1 MRQENKHSSRSEGE
15 AIYSSEAAIGGNMDA
30 PEGGLPDD
38 GQRKRKCCPH
48 QHEQFSRTW
57 FQQPVPASSRSTL
70 STMNEVLLHKA
81 GLTVNCILKPPKERR
96 EEPVRQAEKKK
107 AKTKKMEVSPRFSP
121 WMAYPGDYNSGLQ
134 VSVEPQAGGMKRR
147 LPKRCG
153 QIHDR

>member
-1 MRQENKHSSRSEGE
+1 
-15 AIYSSEAAIGGNMDA
+15 
-30 PEGGLPDD
+30 
-38 GQRKRKCCPH
+38 
-48 QHEQFSRTW
+48 
-57 FQQPVPASSRSTL
+57 
-70 STMNEVLLHKA
+70 MNEVLLHKA

-134 VSVEPQAGGMKRR
+134 VSVEPQAGGMKHR
-147 LPKRCG
+147 LPKRYG